1 MNSWHPRHNGRLPK
15 KGLTREPSDPTTV
28 INNSGNIDI
37 SGGTGDTGGAAYG
50 GGSGDALLLQGQQVT
65 NSGNL
70 TANGGNG
77 TTAGGNGGN
86 ITLNSNTTPTTNSGT
101 LSAAGG
107 TGPTPGSPGTRTID
121 GSVL

>member
-1 MNSWHPRHNGRLPK
+1 
-15 KGLTREPSDPTTV
+15 LTGEPSDPTTV

-37 SGGTGDTGGAAYG
+37 SGGTGGTAGAAYG
-50 GGSGDALLLQGQQVT
+50 GGSGDALRLQAQQVT

-86 ITLNSNTTPTTNSGT
+86 ITLNSTTTPTTNTGNLSVNGGSG
-101 LSAAGG
+101 A
-107 TGPTPGSPGTRTID
+107 TPGSLGSIYID
-121 GSVL
+121 GSGPII